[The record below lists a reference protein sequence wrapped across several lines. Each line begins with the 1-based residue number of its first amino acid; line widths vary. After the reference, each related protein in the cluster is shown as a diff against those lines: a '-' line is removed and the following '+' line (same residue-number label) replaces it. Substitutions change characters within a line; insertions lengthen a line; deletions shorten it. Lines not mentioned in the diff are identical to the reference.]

1 MSKEAHAPEKKAE
14 HPAPTK
20 SAPHPAKAEP
30 KTPPKQFFK
39 LGEGSDA

>member
-1 MSKEAHAPEKKAE
+1 MSKEAHAPA
-14 HPAPTK
+14 K

-30 KTPPKQFFK
+30 APQAEPKKFFK